1 MKTREIK
8 EMSVE
13 EMTRKKDDLK
23 QELFNLRFQHAT
35 NQLENTQK
43 LKVVK
48 RDIARILTLIRQK
61 ETQRQ

>member
-1 MKTREIK
+1 MKTREIR

-13 EMTRKKDDLK
+13 EMARKKDDLK

-43 LKVVK
+43 LKLVK
-48 RDIARILTLIRQK
+48 RDIAKILTLIRQK
-61 ETQRQ
+61 ETQQQ